1 MKKKLIVCLA
11 IILSVVCSPFMV
23 SGAIMQVSDNIFSD
37 ATISVNNEHYN
48 GWYEYYRPLSALVD
62 GKTYVGEGYSGNMLA
77 TPYDNDG
84 LAFVNFKLKTP
95 TFLNKI
101 VIYFAGSSA
110 ALGNAVTD
118 YAIDVKLQDG
128 SWKRVSEKHNDGY
141 TNWDAYVETFIFE
154 KILADEV
161 RITIKNAKGQDYAAI
176 YEIEAF
182 FDNSIIRSD
191 FTKNESYDCTEN
203 AIPIPENKNILYG
216 LVPETGTYDDW
227 YAVNRPIS
235 SLTDGKNYYGV
246 GYNLGETAAVP
257 FDTNGLA
264 YFSIPFDMEREINHI
279 RLSLPGTSALE
290 TENQPRD
297 FVIDVKLQNKNWKRI
312 AQKSILKYE
321 NWDACLV
328 DLYFEKVYATELRI
342 TFSNN
347 AGQSFA
353 ILYEIEAYYNN
364 CITAE
369 NYNSFDTVLD
379 AQIEYPKQFETNDD
393 LPILG
398 LYGDESKLSYDKE
411 CLLLDGSG
419 KEYITFGNLCL
430 SNFELD
436 ISIEGLSSQFCI
448 DVFETKCI
456 GLGENRIELKNN
468 EVYFKGISLGKY
480 SGEVSDI
487 SVKSRDSQLNILLKN
502 NIGEIIF
509 EKVVSVDS
517 NIKGNIYISSNSKV
531 VFNNLSVL
539 ELDVNDNKYQPL
551 KFKMGDIDFDGEINA
566 NDIVSIRKKLLY
578 DEQTIYA
585 DVNAD
590 NKMNVVDLVR
600 AKKEVVGITDNK
612 VYISNYGKDTNDG
625 TKLQP
630 FNTLSKALQEVQNNG
645 TIKVIGENFVD
656 SSFKWEKHNKNVTI
670 TGDILDFTKMSGIN
684 LILEDSVTF
693 DNITVNFDDNDYLF
707 ANGNKLVIN
716 ENVVLGGV
724 IRLYG
729 GGIKDSVIN
738 GNTDIKVLSGTYEG
752 IYGGSNNGTIN
763 GSTNVYVGGNV
774 NKTIT
779 INHIEKYFV
788 YGGGVGGTITGDT
801 NVIFTDNAQAEVVVG
816 GYNGWSDGNIGGK
829 TNVLISGGKIM
840 GVYGGNYFGY
850 NWEQFDK
857 NKVTV
862 IDSANVTITSGE
874 IQQVFGGNANAF
886 LTGDVNIN
894 VLGGKISRR
903 IYGGCYNNLGWS
915 YTSSCYVK
923 GNINLK
929 ISGNADIS
937 LDYDDLDCGIFGISR
952 YKLKNSDEI
961 SKIIF
966 EDEIGY
972 QKYFSKIGPSSSDS
986 YMKQNLPSKFYDEI
1000 IKNY

>member
-1 MKKKLIVCLA
+1 MKKKFIICLA
-11 IILSVVCSPFMV
+11 LILSVVCCPFIK
-23 SGAIMQVSDNIFSD
+23 SKATEQVSNNIFSD
-37 ATISVNNEHYN
+37 ATISVNAEHYD
-48 GWYEYYRPLSALVD
+48 GWLEYNRPISALID
-62 GKTYVGEGYSGNMLA
+62 GITYIGVGNSGNMLA
-77 TPYDNDG
+77 TPYNSSG
-84 LAFVNFKLKTP
+84 FSFVNFKLKTP
-95 TFLNKI
+95 TYLNKM
-101 VIYFAGSSA
+101 VIYFAGSSSA
-110 ALGNAVTD
+110 PGCAVTD
-118 YAIDVKLQDG
+118 YAIDIKLQDG
-128 SWKRVSEKHNDGY
+128 SWKRVIEKHNDGY
-141 TNWDAYVETFIFE
+141 TNWDTYVETFLFE

-161 RITIKNAKGQDYAAI
+161 RITMKNEKGQSEAAI
-176 YEIEAF
+176 YEIEGF
-182 FDNSIIRSD
+182 FEAGVNRDN
-191 FTKNESYDCTEN
+191 FTKNENYDCTEK
-203 AIPIPENKNILYG
+203 AIPIPDSKNILYG
-216 LVPETGTYDDW
+216 LVPESSPSTDW
-227 YAVNRPIS
+227 YAVERPIA
-235 SLTDGKNYYGV
+235 SLTDGNNYYGI
-246 GYNLGETAAVP
+246 GYNLDKSAAVP
-257 FDTNGLA
+257 FTSDSLA
-264 YFSIPFDMEREINHI
+264 YFSIPFNMVREINHI
-279 RLSLPGTSALE
+279 RLSFPGTDSLE
-290 TENQPRD
+290 IKEQPRD
-297 FVIDVKLQNKNWKRI
+297 FVVDAKLQNGNWKRV
-312 AQKSILKYE
+312 AKKSILKYE
-321 NWDACLV
+321 NWDALLV

-353 ILYEIEAYYNN
+353 ILYEIEAYFNN
-364 CITAE
+364 SITAQ
-369 NYNSFDTVLD
+369 NYNSFDAVSNFE
-379 AQIEYPKQFETNDD
+379 IELPKQFETNDD

-411 CLLLDGSG
+411 SLSFDGSG
-419 KEYITFGNLCL
+419 KEYITFGNLYL
-430 SNFELD
+430 SDFELNISTESLASQIYID
-436 ISIEGLSSQFCI
+436 I
-448 DVFETKCI
+448 FETRSV
-456 GLGENRIELKNN
+456 GLGENRIEIKNN
-468 EVYFKGISLGKY
+468 EVYFKGLSLGKFI
-480 SGEVSDI
+480 GDASDI
-487 SVKSRDSQLNILLKN
+487 LVKSFDSQLKILIKN
-502 NIGEIIF
+502 NKGEIIY
-509 EKVVSVDS
+509 EKVVSIDS
-517 NIKGNIYISSNSKV
+517 KLKGNLYISSNSKV

-539 ELDVNDNKYQPL
+539 QLDVNDKKYQPL
-551 KFKMGDIDFDGEINA
+551 IFEVGDINFDGNVNA
-566 NDIVSIRKKLLY
+566 NDIVSIRKTLLNN
-578 DEQTIYA
+578 EETIYA

-590 NKMNVVDLVR
+590 NKTSLLDLVR
-600 AKKEVVGITDNK
+600 VKKDIAGITSNK
-612 VYISNYGKDTNDG
+612 IYISNYGKDINNG

-630 FNTLSKALQEVQNNG
+630 LNTLSKALQEVQNNG
-645 TIKVIGENFVD
+645 IIEVIGENFVD
-656 SSFKWEKHNKNVTI
+656 YSFKWEKHNKNITI
-670 TGDILDFTKMSGIN
+670 TGDTLDFTKMNGTN

-729 GGIKDSVIN
+729 GGVKDSVIN
-738 GNTDIKVLSGTYEG
+738 GDTNIKVLSGTYEG

-788 YGGGVGGTITGDT
+788 YGGGVGGTVTGDT
-801 NVIFTDNAQAEVVVG
+801 NIIFTDNAKAEVVVG

-829 TNVLISGGKIM
+829 TNILISGGKIM

-857 NKVTV
+857 NKVTE

-886 LTGDVNIN
+886 LNGDVNIN

-923 GNINLK
+923 GEINLK

-952 YKLKNSDEI
+952 YKTKSSNEI

-986 YMKQNLPSKFYDEI
+986 YMKQNLPSKYYDEI
-1000 IKNY
+1000 IKIY

>member
-1 MKKKLIVCLA
+1 MKRKLVVCLA
-11 IILSVVCSPFMV
+11 VLLSIIYSPFIK
-23 SGAIMQVSDNIFSD
+23 SEALAQDFNNIFLESTLS
-37 ATISVNNEHYN
+37 ANAEHYN

-62 GKTYVGEGYSGNMLA
+62 GNTYVGEGYSGNMLA
-77 TPYDNDG
+77 APYGDNG
-84 LAFVNFKLKTP
+84 LSFVNFKIKTP
-95 TFLNKI
+95 AFMNKI
-101 VIYFAGSSA
+101 VIYFAGSSVA
-110 ALGNAVTD
+110 SGNAVTD

-161 RITIKNAKGQDYAAI
+161 RITMKNGKGQSYAGI
-176 YEIEAF
+176 YEVEAF
-182 FDNSIIRSD
+182 FDASVSRND

-203 AIPIPENKNILYG
+203 AIPIPENKNILCG

-227 YAVNRPIS
+227 YAVNRPLS
-235 SLTDGKNYYGV
+235 SLTDGNTYYGV

-257 FDTNGLA
+257 FSSDGLA
-264 YFSIPFDMEREINHI
+264 YFSIPFSNVREINHV
-279 RLSLPGTSALE
+279 RLSLPGTSAVE
-290 TENQPRD
+290 MQNQPRD
-297 FVIDVKLQNKNWKRI
+297 FVIDVKLQNGNWERVAK
-312 AQKSILKYE
+312 KSISKYE
-321 NWDACLV
+321 NWDAFLI

-342 TFSNN
+342 TFSNK

-353 ILYEIEAYYNN
+353 VLYEMEAYYNN
-364 CITAE
+364 CLTAE
-369 NYNSFDTVLD
+369 SYNSFDALAD
-379 AQIEYPKQFETNDD
+379 FEMESYKPFEVNDD
-393 LPILG
+393 LPTLG
-398 LYGDESKLSYDKE
+398 LCGDESKMSYNGGSI
-411 CLLLDGSG
+411 LLNGSG
-419 KEYITFGNLCL
+419 KEYITFGNLYL
-430 SNFELD
+430 SDFELNLSVESLTSQIYID
-436 ISIEGLSSQFCI
+436 I
-448 DVFETKCI
+448 FETKCV
-456 GLGENRIELKNN
+456 GSCENRIELKNN
-468 EVYFKGISLGKY
+468 EVYFKGLKLGDY
-480 SGEVSDI
+480 NGNISDI
-487 SVKSRDSQLNILLKN
+487 LVRAYNSQLNILLENK
-502 NIGEIIF
+502 GEVVF
-509 EKVVSVDS
+509 EKAVSIDS
-517 NIKGNIYISSNSKV
+517 QAKGNLYISSNSKV
-531 VFNNLSVL
+531 VFNNLSIL

-551 KFKMGDIDFDGEINA
+551 IYKMGDIDCDGDINT
-566 NDIVSIRKKLLY
+566 NDLVFIRKKLLY
-578 DEQTIYA
+578 NEQTVYT

-590 NKMNVVDLVR
+590 NKTNILDLIR
-600 AKKEVVGITDNK
+600 IKKEIAGITDK
-612 VYISNYGKDTNDG
+612 KIYVSNYGKDSNDG

-630 FNTLSKALQEVQNNG
+630 LNTLSKALQTVSDTGIIE
-645 TIKVIGENFVD
+645 VIGTNYID
-656 SSFKWEKHNKNVTI
+656 TSFKWEKHNKNITI
-670 TGDILDFTKMSGIN
+670 TGDTLDFTKMNGTN
-684 LILEDSVTF
+684 LVLEDSVTF
-693 DNITVNFDDNDYLF
+693 DDITVNFDDNDYLF

-716 ENVVLGGV
+716 ENVVLCGV

-738 GNTDIKVLSGTYEG
+738 GDTDIKVLSGTYEG
-752 IYGGSNNGTIN
+752 IYGGSNNGTVN
-763 GSTNVYVGGNV
+763 GNTNVYVGGNV
-774 NKTIT
+774 NETIT
-779 INHIEKYFV
+779 IKHVEKYFV
-788 YGGGVGGTITGDT
+788 YGGGVGGTVTGDT
-801 NVIFTDNAQAEVVVG
+801 NVIFTDNAKAEVVVG

-857 NKVTV
+857 NKVTE
-862 IDSANVTITSGE
+862 IDSTNVTITSGE

-903 IYGGCYNNLGWS
+903 IYGGCYNNLGWN

-923 GNINLK
+923 GEINLK

-952 YKLKNSDEI
+952 YKTKNSDEI

-986 YMKQNLPSKFYDEI
+986 YMKQNLPSKYYDEI